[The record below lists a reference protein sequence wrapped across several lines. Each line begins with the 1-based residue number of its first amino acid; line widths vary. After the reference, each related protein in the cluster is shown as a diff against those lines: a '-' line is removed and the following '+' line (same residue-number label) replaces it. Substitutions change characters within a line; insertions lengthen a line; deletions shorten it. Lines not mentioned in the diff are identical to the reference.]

1 MGLSHLGAVPESGI
15 FGKGVSKRL
24 SRLHDVAHSDISN
37 LETKNMERWP
47 AVPVDPVALVTATL
61 SDPRNNGARALLAK
75 GPRDVPTQ
83 DLLGTWEQL
92 RKCIYGGD
100 GLTVKGLSL
109 APPLTSYTLSRREL
123 DLSTPLK
130 RCVQPPSLL
139 FESITSERKK
149 KLVRHFSQ
157 SILF

>member
-1 MGLSHLGAVPESGI
+1 
-15 FGKGVSKRL
+15 VSKRL

-47 AVPVDPVALVTATL
+47 AVPVDPVTLVTATL

-75 GPRDVPTQ
+75 SPRDVPTQ

-92 RKCIYGGD
+92 RKCIFGGD
-100 GLTVKGLSL
+100 GLTVRGLSL
-109 APPLTSYTLSRREL
+109 APSLASYTLSRREI
-123 DLSTPLK
+123 DTSTPLK

-139 FESITSERKK
+139 FESLAYERKK
-149 KLVRHFSQ
+149 KLVGHFSYTV
-157 SILF
+157 SF